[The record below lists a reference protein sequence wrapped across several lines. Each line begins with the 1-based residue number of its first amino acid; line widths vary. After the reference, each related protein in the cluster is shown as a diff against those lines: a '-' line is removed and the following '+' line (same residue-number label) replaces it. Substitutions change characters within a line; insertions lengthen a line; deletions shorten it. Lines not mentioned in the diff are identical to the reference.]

1 MDQDIAFD
9 LKLAQRQAEQN
20 QCNNY
25 EQQFQ
30 LGKSFRNQG
39 LNQEA
44 IYYFCETIKL
54 NPTYSPAY
62 ISLRYIDLKPKQ
74 RLQLINFYQQV
85 LVDYPNLFDA
95 LANLAELLTQENKLT
110 EAIALSRQ
118 AIYHQTIS
126 HNPDLAQVDWQLKKA
141 KAPDFII
148 IGAGKS
154 GTTSLYKYLGDHP
167 QILLPNKKELRFFD
181 KNFTLGYEWYL
192 AQFPSLTDQ
201 SQWLTGEASPSYLF
215 MPHAAQR
222 LKDFAPNSKLILMLR
237 NPVERSISDYYQNLK
252 IGGSNQALEQVI
264 TTELQRIKHQTEV
277 ELSYGGGILS
287 QSLYYYKLKRWLN
300 IFPKSQ
306 LLILKSEDFFAHPGK
321 SLEQVFDFLGLA
333 NMQYDNYQQYNVG
346 NYSEISERIQ
356 AQLTKFFF
364 PYNQRLS
371 EYLQIDFNW

>member
-1 MDQDIAFD
+1 MDQDIDFD

-118 AIYHQTIS
+118 AI
-126 HNPDLAQVDWQLKKA
+126 AV
-141 KAPDFII
+141 
-148 IGAGKS
+148 
-154 GTTSLYKYLGDHP
+154 
-167 QILLPNKKELRFFD
+167 
-181 KNFTLGYEWYL
+181 
-192 AQFPSLTDQ
+192 
-201 SQWLTGEASPSYLF
+201 
-215 MPHAAQR
+215 
-222 LKDFAPNSKLILMLR
+222 
-237 NPVERSISDYYQNLK
+237 QN
-252 IGGSNQALEQVI
+252 
-264 TTELQRIKHQTEV
+264 
-277 ELSYGGGILS
+277 
-287 QSLYYYKLKRWLN
+287 
-300 IFPKSQ
+300 
-306 LLILKSEDFFAHPGK
+306 
-321 SLEQVFDFLGLA
+321 
-333 NMQYDNYQQYNVG
+333 
-346 NYSEISERIQ
+346 
-356 AQLTKFFF
+356 
-364 PYNQRLS
+364 
-371 EYLQIDFNW
+371 